1 MRGHHHRKDAEMNA
15 QEQAL
20 IENLFQQLRQLD
32 GQPKEGQA
40 EACIRQLA
48 QQTPDALYWLTQRSL
63 LLEQALQQA
72 QQQEAQLQAQ
82 LAEARASAAK
92 PAGGSGTS
100 FLGAGLDTHFGR
112 TPDANLV
119 SRSPAGYASYPQNSG
134 SAGGYGDTPA
144 PTSSGRWFGAAPAAP
159 APAAPPMPAQPT
171 AGSAAGGFLGQAA
184 ASVAGVAGGML
195 LFNGLS
201 HLWNNPAQAATN
213 PAHAASDTSSAAS
226 STGTTAA
233 STDNSGLD
241 QLAQQ
246 AGRDHVD
253 ASANRWMPDTDN
265 SSNNGGNS
273 NSQDMAD
280 YDSGDDGFDFFGDDQ
295 A

>member
-1 MRGHHHRKDAEMNA
+1 MNA
-15 QEQAL
+15 QEQTL

-32 GQPKEGQA
+32 GQPKDGQA
-40 EACIRQLA
+40 EAWVRQQA
-48 QQTPDALYWLTQRSL
+48 QQTPDALYWLTQRGL

-82 LAEARASAAK
+82 LVEARAAAAK
-92 PAGGSGTS
+92 PSGGSSS

-112 TPDANLV
+112 SPDANLA
-119 SRSPAGYASYPQNSG
+119 SRSPAGYAPSYPPNS
-134 SAGGYGDTPA
+134 AAPAGYGDTPA
-144 PTSSGRWFGAAPAAP
+144 PASTGRWFGAAPAA
-159 APAAPPMPAQPT
+159 ATPAAPAPMPAQPS

-184 ASVAGVAGGML
+184 ASAAGVAGGML

-201 HLWNNPAQAATN
+201 HLWSNPAQAAAN
-213 PAHAASDTSSAAS
+213 PSHAASSSPAADS
-226 STGTTAA
+226 A
-233 STDNSGLD
+233 STANTSGSGSGDNGGLD

-253 ASANRWMPDTDN
+253 AAANRWMPDTD
-265 SSNNGGNS
+265 SSSGSSDS
-273 NSQDMAD
+273 NSQDVAD
-280 YDSGDDGFDFFGDDQ
+280 YDGGDDGFDFFDDDQ

>member
-1 MRGHHHRKDAEMNA
+1 MNA
-15 QEQAL
+15 QEQTL

-32 GQPKEGQA
+32 GQPKDGQA
-40 EACIRQLA
+40 EAWVRQQA
-48 QQTPDALYWLTQRSL
+48 QQTPDAVYWLTQRGL

-82 LAEARASAAK
+82 LVEARAAAAK
-92 PAGGSGTS
+92 PAGGSGGS

-112 TPDANLV
+112 TPDANLA
-119 SRSPAGYASYPQNSG
+119 SRSPAGYAPNYPQNN
-134 SAGGYGDTPA
+134 AAPAGYGDTPA
-144 PTSSGRWFGAAPAAP
+144 PASSGRWFGAAPAAP
-159 APAAPPMPAQPT
+159 APIPAPMPAQPS

-184 ASVAGVAGGML
+184 ASAAGVAGGML

-201 HLWNNPAQAATN
+201 HLWSNPAQAATS
-213 PAHAASDTSSAAS
+213 PSHAASTSSPAADSTSTAS
-226 STGTTAA
+226 SNTNSSG
-233 STDNSGLD
+233 DNSGLD

-253 ASANRWMPDTDN
+253 SSVNRWMPDSD
-265 SSNNGGNS
+265 SSNS
-273 NSQDMAD
+273 NSSSSSQDVAD
-280 YDSGDDGFDFFGDDQ
+280 YDSGDDGFDFFDDDQ

>member
-1 MRGHHHRKDAEMNA
+1 MNA

-40 EACIRQLA
+40 EACIRQQA
-48 QQTPDALYWLTQRSL
+48 QQSPDALYWLTQRSL

-82 LAEARASAAK
+82 LAEARAAAAK
-92 PAGGSGTS
+92 PAGGSSTS

-112 TPDANLV
+112 TPDANLA
-119 SRSPAGYASYPQNSG
+119 SRSPAGYAPSYPPNS
-134 SAGGYGDTPA
+134 AAPAGYGDTPA
-144 PTSSGRWFGAAPAAP
+144 PASSGRWFGAALAAP
-159 APAAPPMPAQPT
+159 AAQPVPAQPT

-201 HLWNNPAQAATN
+201 HLWSNPAQAASN
-213 PAHAASDTSSAAS
+213 PAQAASDTSKAAS
-226 STGTTAA
+226 STDTAA
-233 STDNSGLD
+233 ASSDNSGLD

-253 ASANRWMPDTDN
+253 PSANRWMPDADN
-265 SSNNGGNS
+265 NSNS
-273 NSQDMAD
+273 NSQDVAD
-280 YDSGDDGFDFFGDDQ
+280 YDNGDDGFDFFDDDQ

>member
-1 MRGHHHRKDAEMNA
+1 MNA

-72 QQQEAQLQAQ
+72 QQQQAQLQTQ
-82 LAEARASAAK
+82 LAEAQAAAAK
-92 PAGGSGTS
+92 PTGGSGTR

-112 TPDANLV
+112 TPDANLA
-119 SRSPAGYASYPQNSG
+119 SRSPAGYGSSYPQNN
-134 SAGGYGDTPA
+134 AAPAGYGDTPA
-144 PTSSGRWFGAAPAAP
+144 PASSGRWFGAAPAAP
-159 APAAPPMPAQPT
+159 AAQPVPPQPT

-201 HLWNNPAQAATN
+201 HLWNNPAQAAAN
-213 PAHAASDTSSAAS
+213 PAHAATPAADTNTAAS
-226 STGTTAA
+226 SSDSTTG
-233 STDNSGLD
+233 STGNSGLD

-253 ASANRWMPDTDN
+253 ASANRFLPDSDN
-265 SSNNGGNS
+265 SSDGNRS
-273 NSQDMAD
+273 SSSQDVAD

>member
-1 MRGHHHRKDAEMNA
+1 MNA
-15 QEQAL
+15 QEQTL

-32 GQPKEGQA
+32 GQPKDGQA
-40 EACIRQLA
+40 EAWVRQQA
-48 QQTPDALYWLTQRSL
+48 QQTPDALYWLTQRGL

-82 LAEARASAAK
+82 LVEARAAAAK
-92 PAGGSGTS
+92 PSGGSSS

-112 TPDANLV
+112 SPDANLA
-119 SRSPAGYASYPQNSG
+119 SRSPAGYAPSYPPNS
-134 SAGGYGDTPA
+134 AAPAGYGDTPA
-144 PTSSGRWFGAAPAAP
+144 PASTGRWFGAAPAA
-159 APAAPPMPAQPT
+159 ATPAAPAPMPAQPS

-184 ASVAGVAGGML
+184 ASAAGVAGGML

-201 HLWNNPAQAATN
+201 HLWSNPAQAASN
-213 PAHAASDTSSAAS
+213 PTQAASDTSKAASNTDTAAAS
-226 STGTTAA
+226 S
-233 STDNSGLD
+233 DNSGLD

-253 ASANRWMPDTDN
+253 PSANRWMPDADN
-265 SSNNGGNS
+265 NS
-273 NSQDMAD
+273 NSSSQDVAD
-280 YDSGDDGFDFFGDDQ
+280 YDSADDGFDFLDDDQ

>member
-1 MRGHHHRKDAEMNA
+1 MNA

-32 GQPKEGQA
+32 GQPKESQA
-40 EACIRQLA
+40 EACIRQQA
-48 QQTPDALYWLTQRSL
+48 QQSPDALYWLTQRSL

-82 LAEARASAAK
+82 LAEARAAAAK
-92 PAGGSGTS
+92 PAGGSSTS

-112 TPDANLV
+112 TPDANLA
-119 SRSPAGYASYPQNSG
+119 SRSPAGYAPSYPPNS
-134 SAGGYGDTPA
+134 AAPAGYGDTPA
-144 PTSSGRWFGAAPAAP
+144 PANTGRWFGAAPAAP
-159 APAAPPMPAQPT
+159 AAQPVPAQPT

-201 HLWNNPAQAATN
+201 HLWSNPAQAAST
-213 PAHAASDTSSAAS
+213 PAQAASDTSKAAS
-226 STGTTAA
+226 STDTAA
-233 STDNSGLD
+233 ASSDNSGLD

-253 ASANRWMPDTDN
+253 PSANRWMPDADNN
-265 SSNNGGNS
+265 SSS
-273 NSQDMAD
+273 NSQDVAD
-280 YDSGDDGFDFFGDDQ
+280 YDSADDGFDFLDDDQ

>member
-1 MRGHHHRKDAEMNA
+1 MNA

-40 EACIRQLA
+40 EACIRQQA
-48 QQTPDALYWLTQRSL
+48 QQSPDALYWLTQRSL

-82 LAEARASAAK
+82 LAEARAAAAK
-92 PAGGSGTS
+92 PAGGSSTS

-112 TPDANLV
+112 TPDANLA
-119 SRSPAGYASYPQNSG
+119 SRSPAGYAPSYPPNS
-134 SAGGYGDTPA
+134 AAPAGYGDTPA
-144 PTSSGRWFGAAPAAP
+144 PANTGRWFGAAPAAP
-159 APAAPPMPAQPT
+159 AAQPVPAQPT

-201 HLWNNPAQAATN
+201 HLWSNPAQAASN
-213 PAHAASDTSSAAS
+213 PAQAASDTSKAAS
-226 STGTTAA
+226 STDTAA
-233 STDNSGLD
+233 ASSDNSGLD

-253 ASANRWMPDTDN
+253 PSANRWMPDADNN
-265 SSNNGGNS
+265 SSS
-273 NSQDMAD
+273 NSQDVAD
-280 YDSGDDGFDFFGDDQ
+280 YDSADGGFDFLDDDQ

>member
-1 MRGHHHRKDAEMNA
+1 MNA

-32 GQPKEGQA
+32 GQPKESQA
-40 EACIRQLA
+40 EACIRQQA
-48 QQTPDALYWLTQRSL
+48 QQSPDALYWLTQRSL

-72 QQQEAQLQAQ
+72 QQQQAQLQAQ
-82 LAEARASAAK
+82 LAEARAAAAK
-92 PAGGSGTS
+92 PAGGSGTR

-112 TPDANLV
+112 TPDANLAN
-119 SRSPAGYASYPQNSG
+119 RSPAGYAPSYPQNN
-134 SAGGYGDTPA
+134 AAPAGYGDTPA
-144 PTSSGRWFGAAPAAP
+144 PANSGRWFGAAPAAQP
-159 APAAPPMPAQPT
+159 VPAQPT

-201 HLWNNPAQAATN
+201 HLWSNPAQAASN
-213 PAHAASDTSSAAS
+213 PAQAASDTSKAAS
-226 STGTTAA
+226 STDTAA
-233 STDNSGLD
+233 ASSDNSGLD

-265 SSNNGGNS
+265 NNSSS
-273 NSQDMAD
+273 SQDVAD
-280 YDSGDDGFDFFGDDQ
+280 YDSADDGFDFLDDDQ

>member
-1 MRGHHHRKDAEMNA
+1 MNA

-32 GQPKEGQA
+32 GQPKESQA
-40 EACIRQLA
+40 EACIRQQA
-48 QQTPDALYWLTQRSL
+48 QQSPDALYWLTQRSL

-72 QQQEAQLQAQ
+72 QQRQAQLQAQ
-82 LAEARASAAK
+82 LAEARAAAAK
-92 PAGGSGTS
+92 PAGSSGTS

-112 TPDANLV
+112 SPDANLA
-119 SRSPAGYASYPQNSG
+119 SRSPAGYAPSYPQNNAASV
-134 SAGGYGDTPA
+134 GYGDTPA
-144 PTSSGRWFGAAPAAP
+144 PASSGRWFGAAPAAP
-159 APAAPPMPAQPT
+159 APVPASMPAQLS

-201 HLWNNPAQAATN
+201 HLWSNPAQAAST
-213 PAHAASDTSSAAS
+213 PAPAASDTSKAAS
-226 STGTTAA
+226 STDTAA
-233 STDNSGLD
+233 ASSDNSGLD

-253 ASANRWMPDTDN
+253 PSANRWMPDADNN
-265 SSNNGGNS
+265 SSS
-273 NSQDMAD
+273 NSQDVAD
-280 YDSGDDGFDFFGDDQ
+280 YDNGDDGFDFFDDDQ

>member
-1 MRGHHHRKDAEMNA
+1 MNA

-32 GQPKEGQA
+32 GQPKDSQA
-40 EACIRQLA
+40 EAWVRQQA
-48 QQTPDALYWLTQRSL
+48 QQTPEALYWLTQRSL

-82 LAEARASAAK
+82 LAEARAAAAK
-92 PAGGSGTS
+92 PAGGSSTS

-112 TPDANLV
+112 TPDANLA
-119 SRSPAGYASYPQNSG
+119 SRSPAGYAPSYPPNS
-134 SAGGYGDTPA
+134 AAPAGYGDTPA
-144 PTSSGRWFGAAPAAP
+144 PASSGRWFGAALAAP
-159 APAAPPMPAQPT
+159 AAQPVPAQPT

-201 HLWNNPAQAATN
+201 HLWSNPAQAASN
-213 PAHAASDTSSAAS
+213 PAQAASDTSKAAS
-226 STGTTAA
+226 STDTAA
-233 STDNSGLD
+233 ASSDNSGLD

-253 ASANRWMPDTDN
+253 PSANRWMPDADN
-265 SSNNGGNS
+265 NSNS
-273 NSQDMAD
+273 NSQDVAD
-280 YDSGDDGFDFFGDDQ
+280 YDNGDDGFDFFDDDQ

>member
-1 MRGHHHRKDAEMNA
+1 MNA
-15 QEQAL
+15 QEQTL

-40 EACIRQLA
+40 ETCIRQQA

-72 QQQEAQLQAQ
+72 QQQQAQLQTQ
-82 LAEARASAAK
+82 LAEAQAAAAK
-92 PAGGSGTS
+92 PTGGSGTS

-112 TPDANLV
+112 TPDANLA
-119 SRSPAGYASYPQNSG
+119 SRSPAGYAPSYPQNSG
-134 SAGGYGDTPA
+134 AAGGYGDTPTPA
-144 PTSSGRWFGAAPAAP
+144 SSGRWFGAAPAAP
-159 APAAPPMPAQPT
+159 AAQPVPAQPT

-201 HLWNNPAQAATN
+201 HLWNNPAQAAAN
-213 PAHAASDTSSAAS
+213 PAHAATPATDTSSAANNS
-226 STGTTAA
+226 DGATA

-253 ASANRWMPDTDN
+253 SAANRWMPEAD
-265 SSNNGGNS
+265 SSNNSS
-273 NSQDMAD
+273 NSQDVAD

>member
-1 MRGHHHRKDAEMNA
+1 MNA
-15 QEQAL
+15 QEQTL

-32 GQPKEGQA
+32 GQPKDGQA
-40 EACIRQLA
+40 EAWVRQQA
-48 QQTPDALYWLTQRSL
+48 QQTPDALYWLTQRGL

-82 LAEARASAAK
+82 LAEARAAAAK
-92 PAGGSGTS
+92 PAGGSSTS

-112 TPDANLV
+112 TPDANLT
-119 SRSPAGYASYPQNSG
+119 SRSPAGYAPSYPPNS
-134 SAGGYGDTPA
+134 AAPAGYGDTPA
-144 PTSSGRWFGAAPAAP
+144 PANTGRWFGAAPAAP
-159 APAAPPMPAQPT
+159 AAQPVPAQPT

-201 HLWNNPAQAATN
+201 HLWNNPAQAAST
-213 PAHAASDTSSAAS
+213 PAQAASDTSKAAS
-226 STGTTAA
+226 STDTAA
-233 STDNSGLD
+233 ASSDNSGLD

-253 ASANRWMPDTDN
+253 PSANRWMPDADNN
-265 SSNNGGNS
+265 SSS
-273 NSQDMAD
+273 NSQDVAD
-280 YDSGDDGFDFFGDDQ
+280 YDSADDGFDFFDDDQ

>member
-1 MRGHHHRKDAEMNA
+1 MNA

-32 GQPKEGQA
+32 GQPKESQA
-40 EACIRQLA
+40 EACIRQQA
-48 QQTPDALYWLTQRSL
+48 QQSPDALYWLTQRSL

-82 LAEARASAAK
+82 LAEARAAAAK
-92 PAGGSGTS
+92 PAGGSSTS

-112 TPDANLV
+112 TPDANLA
-119 SRSPAGYASYPQNSG
+119 SRNPAGYAPSYLPNS
-134 SAGGYGDTPA
+134 AAPAGYGDTPA
-144 PTSSGRWFGAAPAAP
+144 PANTGRWFGAAPAAP
-159 APAAPPMPAQPT
+159 AAQPVPAQPT

-201 HLWNNPAQAATN
+201 HLWSNPAQAAST
-213 PAHAASDTSSAAS
+213 PAQAASDTSKAAS
-226 STGTTAA
+226 STDTAA
-233 STDNSGLD
+233 ANSDNSGLD

-253 ASANRWMPDTDN
+253 PSANRWMPDADNN
-265 SSNNGGNS
+265 SSS
-273 NSQDMAD
+273 NSQDVAD
-280 YDSGDDGFDFFGDDQ
+280 YDSADDGFDFLDDDQ

>member
-1 MRGHHHRKDAEMNA
+1 MNA

-40 EACIRQLA
+40 EACIRQQA
-48 QQTPDALYWLTQRSL
+48 QQSPDALYWLTQRSL

-82 LAEARASAAK
+82 LAEARAAAAK
-92 PAGGSGTS
+92 PAGGSSTS

-112 TPDANLV
+112 TPDANLA
-119 SRSPAGYASYPQNSG
+119 SRSPAGYAPSYPPNS
-134 SAGGYGDTPA
+134 AAPAGYGDTPA
-144 PTSSGRWFGAAPAAP
+144 PASSGRWFGAALAAP
-159 APAAPPMPAQPT
+159 AAQPVPAQPT

-201 HLWNNPAQAATN
+201 HLWSNPAQAASN
-213 PAHAASDTSSAAS
+213 PAQAASDTSKAAS
-226 STGTTAA
+226 STDTAA
-233 STDNSGLD
+233 ASSDNSGLD

-253 ASANRWMPDTDN
+253 PSANRWMPDADN
-265 SSNNGGNS
+265 NSNS
-273 NSQDMAD
+273 NSQDVAD
-280 YDSGDDGFDFFGDDQ
+280 YDSADDGFDFLDDDQ

>member
-1 MRGHHHRKDAEMNA
+1 MNA

-32 GQPKEGQA
+32 GQPKESQA
-40 EACIRQLA
+40 EACIRQQA
-48 QQTPDALYWLTQRSL
+48 QQSPDALYWLTQRSL

-82 LAEARASAAK
+82 LAEARAAAAK
-92 PAGGSGTS
+92 PAGGSSTS

-112 TPDANLV
+112 TPDANLA
-119 SRSPAGYASYPQNSG
+119 SRSPAGYAPSYPPNS
-134 SAGGYGDTPA
+134 AAPAGYGDTPA
-144 PTSSGRWFGAAPAAP
+144 PASSGRWFGAAPAAP
-159 APAAPPMPAQPT
+159 AAQPVPAQPT

-201 HLWNNPAQAATN
+201 HLWSNPAQAAST
-213 PAHAASDTSSAAS
+213 PAQAASDTSKAASNTDTAAAS
-226 STGTTAA
+226 S
-233 STDNSGLD
+233 DNSGLD

-253 ASANRWMPDTDN
+253 PSANRWMPDADN
-265 SSNNGGNS
+265 NS
-273 NSQDMAD
+273 NSSSQDVAD
-280 YDSGDDGFDFFGDDQ
+280 YDSADDGFDFLDDDQ

>member
-1 MRGHHHRKDAEMNA
+1 MNA
-15 QEQAL
+15 QEQTL

-32 GQPKEGQA
+32 GQPKESQA
-40 EACIRQLA
+40 EACIRQQA
-48 QQTPDALYWLTQRSL
+48 QQSPDALYWLTQRSL

-82 LAEARASAAK
+82 LAEARAAAAK
-92 PAGGSGTS
+92 PAGGSSTS

-112 TPDANLV
+112 SPDANLA
-119 SRSPAGYASYPQNSG
+119 SRSPAGYAPSYPPNS
-134 SAGGYGDTPA
+134 AAPAGYGDTPA
-144 PTSSGRWFGAAPAAP
+144 PANTGRWFGAAPAAP
-159 APAAPPMPAQPT
+159 APMQPT

-201 HLWNNPAQAATN
+201 HLWSTPAQAASNPAQAA
-213 PAHAASDTSSAAS
+213 SDTSKAAS
-226 STGTTAA
+226 STDTAA
-233 STDNSGLD
+233 ASSDNSGLD

-253 ASANRWMPDTDN
+253 PSANRWMPDADNN
-265 SSNNGGNS
+265 SSS
-273 NSQDMAD
+273 NSQDVAD
-280 YDSGDDGFDFFGDDQ
+280 YDSADDGFDFLDDDQ

>member
-1 MRGHHHRKDAEMNA
+1 MNA

-32 GQPKEGQA
+32 GQPKESQA
-40 EACIRQLA
+40 EACIRQQA

-72 QQQEAQLQAQ
+72 QQQAQLQAQ
-82 LAEARASAAK
+82 LAEARAAAAK

-112 TPDANLV
+112 SPGANLA
-119 SRSPAGYASYPQNSG
+119 SRSPAGYAPSYPQNN
-134 SAGGYGDTPA
+134 SASVGYGDTPA
-144 PTSSGRWFGAAPAAP
+144 PASSGRWFGAAPATPAP
-159 APAAPPMPAQPT
+159 APASMPAQPS

-201 HLWNNPAQAATN
+201 HLWSNPAQAAST
-213 PAHAASDTSSAAS
+213 PAPAASDTSKAAS
-226 STGTTAA
+226 STDTAA
-233 STDNSGLD
+233 ASSDNSGLD

-253 ASANRWMPDTDN
+253 PSANRWMPDTDN
-265 SSNNGGNS
+265 NSSSS
-273 NSQDMAD
+273 NSQDVAD
-280 YDSGDDGFDFFGDDQ
+280 YDSADDSFDFLDDDQ

>member
-1 MRGHHHRKDAEMNA
+1 MNA
-15 QEQAL
+15 QEQTL

-32 GQPKEGQA
+32 GQPKESQA
-40 EACIRQLA
+40 EACIRQQA
-48 QQTPDALYWLTQRSL
+48 QQSPDALYWLTQRSL

-82 LAEARASAAK
+82 LAEARAAAAK

-112 TPDANLV
+112 TPDANLA
-119 SRSPAGYASYPQNSG
+119 SRSPAGYAPSYPPNS
-134 SAGGYGDTPA
+134 AAPAGYGDTPA
-144 PTSSGRWFGAAPAAP
+144 PANTGRWFGAAPAAP
-159 APAAPPMPAQPT
+159 AAQPVPAQPT

-201 HLWNNPAQAATN
+201 HLWSNPAQAAST
-213 PAHAASDTSSAAS
+213 PAQAASDTSKAAS
-226 STGTTAA
+226 STDTAA
-233 STDNSGLD
+233 ASSDNSGLD

-253 ASANRWMPDTDN
+253 PSANRWMPDADNN
-265 SSNNGGNS
+265 SSS
-273 NSQDMAD
+273 NSQDVAD
-280 YDSGDDGFDFFGDDQ
+280 YDSADDGFDFLDDDQ

>member
-1 MRGHHHRKDAEMNA
+1 MNA

-32 GQPKEGQA
+32 GQPKESQA
-40 EACIRQLA
+40 EACIRQQA
-48 QQTPDALYWLTQRSL
+48 QQSPDALYWLTQRSL

-82 LAEARASAAK
+82 LAEARAAAAK
-92 PAGGSGTS
+92 PAGGSSTS

-112 TPDANLV
+112 TPDANLA
-119 SRSPAGYASYPQNSG
+119 SRSPAGYAPSYPPNS
-134 SAGGYGDTPA
+134 AAPAGYGDTPA
-144 PTSSGRWFGAAPAAP
+144 PASSGRWFGAAPAAP
-159 APAAPPMPAQPT
+159 AAQPVPAQPT

-201 HLWNNPAQAATN
+201 HLWSNPAQAAST
-213 PAHAASDTSSAAS
+213 PAQAASDTSKAAS
-226 STGTTAA
+226 STDTAA
-233 STDNSGLD
+233 ASSDNSGLD

-253 ASANRWMPDTDN
+253 PSANRWMPDADNN
-265 SSNNGGNS
+265 SSS
-273 NSQDMAD
+273 NSQDVAD
-280 YDSGDDGFDFFGDDQ
+280 YDSADDGFDFLDDDQ

>member
-1 MRGHHHRKDAEMNA
+1 MNA

-32 GQPKEGQA
+32 GQPKESQA
-40 EACIRQLA
+40 EACIRQQA
-48 QQTPDALYWLTQRSL
+48 QQSPDALYWLTQRSL

-82 LAEARASAAK
+82 LAEARAAAAK
-92 PAGGSGTS
+92 PAGGSSTS

-112 TPDANLV
+112 TPDANLT
-119 SRSPAGYASYPQNSG
+119 SRSPAGYAPSYPPNS
-134 SAGGYGDTPA
+134 AAPAGYGDTPA
-144 PTSSGRWFGAAPAAP
+144 PANTGRWFGAAPAAP
-159 APAAPPMPAQPT
+159 AAQPVPAQPT

-201 HLWNNPAQAATN
+201 HLWNNPAQAAST
-213 PAHAASDTSSAAS
+213 PAQAASDTSKAASNTDTAAAS
-226 STGTTAA
+226 S
-233 STDNSGLD
+233 DNSGLD

-253 ASANRWMPDTDN
+253 PSANRWMPDADNN
-265 SSNNGGNS
+265 SSS
-273 NSQDMAD
+273 NSQDVAD
-280 YDSGDDGFDFFGDDQ
+280 YGSADDGFDFLDDDQ

>member
-1 MRGHHHRKDAEMNA
+1 MNA
-15 QEQAL
+15 QEQTL

-40 EACIRQLA
+40 EACIRQQA
-48 QQTPDALYWLTQRSL
+48 QQSPDALYWLTQRSL

-72 QQQEAQLQAQ
+72 QPQVAQLQAQ
-82 LAEARASAAK
+82 LAQAQAQAQATQPAPAASGAR
-92 PAGGSGTS
+92 
-100 FLGAGLDTHFGR
+100 FLPAGLDTHFGR
-112 TPDANLV
+112 TPDANLT
-119 SRSPAGYASYPQNSG
+119 SSAAPAYAQGNS
-134 SAGGYGDTPA
+134 APAAFGDTAAPA
-144 PTSSGRWFGAAPAAP
+144 SSGRWFGAAPAP
-159 APAAPPMPAQPT
+159 APQPAAAQPT

-201 HLWNNPAQAATN
+201 HLWSNPAQAASN
-213 PAHAASDTSSAAS
+213 PAQAASDTSKAAS
-226 STGTTAA
+226 STDTAA
-233 STDNSGLD
+233 ASSDNSGLD

-253 ASANRWMPDTDN
+253 PSANRWMPDADNN
-265 SSNNGGNS
+265 SSSSSS
-273 NSQDMAD
+273 NSQDVAD
-280 YDSGDDGFDFFGDDQ
+280 YGSADDGFDFLDDDQ